1 VAPVCSHAAYLPQP
15 VPVNIPPVAGAGV
28 VDFALLF
35 VANYGNTRGK
45 KYPDPT
51 DVGHAVE
58 MLRDVL
64 GQVRHV

>member
-1 VAPVCSHAAYLPQP
+1 MHPCPRTQQHSVAC
-15 VPVNIPPVAGAGV
+15 AGA

-45 KYPDPT
+45 KYQDPT
-51 DVGHAVE
+51 DLGHAVE

-64 GQVRHV
+64 GQV